1 MLEIKNITKLYGKSK
16 VLDNVTCSIEKNKFT
31 AFIGSNGA
39 GKSTL
44 LNIMARTLKYDL
56 GDIIIDGKSQKDY
69 KTENLA
75 TKIAILSQ
83 SNNINIRLTVRELVS
98 FGRYP
103 YSKGKLTKEDK
114 EKVNESL
121 SYIGILDLADR
132 FLDELSGGQVQM
144 AYIAMVIAQDTDY
157 IFLDE
162 PLNNLDM
169 NHSVK
174 IMKVLRKLVKE
185 KNKTVVVVIHDINFV
200 SVYADNVIALKSG
213 NVVVQGKNEEVI
225 TKEILRDIYSLDMD
239 IYSVNNC
246 RICMYYN

>member
-1 MLEIKNITKLYGKSK
+1 MLEIRNINKSYGKNK
-16 VLDNVTCSIEKNKFT
+16 VLTDVSCEIEKNKFT

-44 LNIMARTLKYDL
+44 INIMARTLKADN
-56 GDIIIDGKSQKDY
+56 GNIIIDGKNIKEWG
-69 KTENLA
+69 TEELA

-83 SNNINIRLTVRELVS
+83 FNHINIRLTVEELVS

-103 YSKGKLTKEDK
+103 YSKGKLKAEDK
-114 EKVNESL
+114 EKVAEAL
-121 SYIGILDLADR
+121 AYLGIEHLKDK

-174 IMKVLRKLVKE
+174 IMKVLRKLVRE

-200 SVYADNVIALKSG
+200 SVYADNVIALKAG
-213 NVVVQGKNEEVI
+213 EIVTQGVNNEVI
-225 TKEILRDIYSLDMD
+225 TKEVLRDIYALDMD

-246 RICMYYN
+246 RICMYYK

>member
-1 MLEIKNITKLYGKSK
+1 MLEVKNITKVYGKSK
-16 VLDNVTCSIEKNKFT
+16 VLDNVSCKVEKNKFT

-44 LNIMARTLKYDL
+44 INIMARTLKADS
-56 GDIIIDGKSQKDY
+56 GDVIIDNKSLTNWQ
-69 KTENLA
+69 TEELA
-75 TKIAILSQ
+75 KKISILSQ
-83 SNNINIRLTVRELVS
+83 FNNINIRITVRDLVS

-103 YSKGKLTKEDK
+103 YCKGNLKLEDK
-114 EKVNESL
+114 EKVDEALN
-121 SYIGILDLADR
+121 YIGIEHLQNK
-132 FLDELSGGQVQM
+132 FLDELSGGQIQM

-157 IFLDE
+157 ILLDE

-174 IMKVLRKLVKE
+174 IMKVLRKLVRE
-185 KNKTVVVVIHDINFV
+185 KNKTVIVVIHDINFV
-200 SVYADNVIALKSG
+200 SVYADNVVALK
-213 NVVVQGKNEEVI
+213 QGIIVAEGSNEDVI
-225 TKEILRDIYSLDMD
+225 TKEVLQDIYSLDMD

>member
-1 MLEIKNITKLYGKSK
+1 MLEIKNINKSYGKTN
-16 VLDNVTCSIEKNKFT
+16 VLTDITFEIEKNKFT

-44 LNIMARTLKYDL
+44 INIMARTLKADS
-56 GDIIIDGKSQKDY
+56 GEIIIDGKKMTDWQ
-69 KTENLA
+69 TEELA
-75 TKIAILSQ
+75 KKIAILSQ
-83 SNNINIRLTVRELVS
+83 FNHINIRLTVRELVS

-103 YSKGKLTKEDK
+103 YSKGKLKKEDV
-114 EKVNESL
+114 EKVDEALNYL
-121 SYIGILDLADR
+121 GIMNLENK

-174 IMKVLRKLVKE
+174 IMKVLRKLVRE
-185 KNKTVVVVIHDINFV
+185 KNKTVIVVIHDINFV
-200 SVYADNVIALKSG
+200 SVYADNVVALK
-213 NVVVQGKNEEVI
+213 NGKLVAIGENEEVI
-225 TKEILRDIYSLDMD
+225 TREILADIYSLDMQ
-239 IYSVNNC
+239 IHSVDNC
-246 RICMYYN
+246 RICMYYK

>member
-1 MLEIKNITKLYGKSK
+1 MLEIKNINKAYGKAN
-16 VLDNVTCSIEKNKFT
+16 VLTDITFEIEKNKFT

-44 LNIMARTLKYDL
+44 INIMARTLKADS
-56 GDIIIDGKSQKDY
+56 GEVIIDGKKMTDWQ
-69 KTENLA
+69 TEELA
-75 TKIAILSQ
+75 KKIAILSQ
-83 SNNINIRLTVRELVS
+83 FNHINIRLTVRELVS

-103 YSKGKLTKEDK
+103 YSKGKLKKEDV
-114 EKVNESL
+114 EKVDEALNYL
-121 SYIGILDLADR
+121 GIMNLENK

-174 IMKVLRKLVKE
+174 IMKVLRKLVRE
-185 KNKTVVVVIHDINFV
+185 KNKTVIVVIHDINFV
-200 SVYADNVIALKSG
+200 SVYADNVVALK
-213 NVVVQGKNEEVI
+213 NGKLVAIGENEKII
-225 TKEILRDIYSLDMD
+225 TREILADIYLLDMQ
-239 IYSVNNC
+239 IHSVDNC
-246 RICMYYN
+246 RICMYYK

>member
-31 AFIGSNGA
+31 SFIGSNGA

>member
-1 MLEIKNITKLYGKSK
+1 MLEIKNIKKNYGKNE
-16 VLDNVTCSIEKNKFT
+16 VLSDVSCTIEKNKFT

-44 LNIMARTLKYDL
+44 LNIMARTLKADN
-56 GDIIIDGKSQKDY
+56 GEVIIDGKEL
-69 KTENLA
+69 KTWQTEELA
-75 TKIAILSQ
+75 KKISILSQ
-83 SNNINIRLTVRELVS
+83 FNHINIRLTVRDLVS

-103 YSKGKLTKEDK
+103 HSKGKMTLEDN
-114 EKVNESL
+114 EKVADAINYL
-121 SYIGILDLADR
+121 GIGHLENR

-174 IMKVLRKLVKE
+174 IMKILRKLVRE

-200 SVYADNVIALKSG
+200 SVYADNVIALKQG
-213 NVVVQGKNEEVI
+213 KIITQGKNEEVI
-225 TKEILRDIYSLDMD
+225 TKEVLQEIYALDMD
-239 IYSVNNC
+239 IYSVNNY
-246 RICMYYN
+246 RFCMYYK

>member
-1 MLEIKNITKLYGKSK
+1 MLEVKNIVKSYGKNII
-16 VLDNVTCSIEKNKFT
+16 LDNISCEIEEGKFT

-44 LNIMARTLKYDL
+44 INIIARTLKADS
-56 GDIIIDGKSQKDY
+56 GEVFIDNKGLSAWR
-69 KTENLA
+69 TEELA
-75 TKIAILSQ
+75 KKISILSQ
-83 SNNINIRLTVRELVS
+83 FNHINIRLTVRDLVE

-103 YSKGKLTKEDK
+103 HSKGKITKYDEEKIDEALTYL
-114 EKVNESL
+114 N
-121 SYIGILDLADR
+121 IAHLADK

-174 IMKVLRKLVKE
+174 IMKVLRKLVRE

-200 SVYADNVIALKSG
+200 SVYADNVIALKDG
-213 NVVVQGKNEEVI
+213 KVVVQGKNEEVI
-225 TKEILRDIYSLDMD
+225 TREVLKDIYALDMD

-246 RICMYYN
+246 RICMYYK

>member
-1 MLEIKNITKLYGKSK
+1 MLEVKNITKVYGQTK
-16 VLDNVTCSIEKNKFT
+16 VLDNVSCNIEKNKFT

-44 LNIMARTLKYDL
+44 INIIARTLKSDS
-56 GDIIIDGKSQKDY
+56 GNVIIDENSLTNWRTEDLAQK
-69 KTENLA
+69 
-75 TKIAILSQ
+75 ISILSQ
-83 SNNINIRLTVRELVS
+83 FNSVNIRITVRELVS

-103 YSKGKLTKEDK
+103 YCKGKLKSED
-114 EKVNESL
+114 EQKVDEALN
-121 SYIGILDLADR
+121 YIGIEHLQNK

-157 IFLDE
+157 ILLDE

-174 IMKVLRKLVKE
+174 IMKVLRKLVRE

-200 SVYADNVIALKSG
+200 SVYADNVIALK
-213 NVVVQGKNEEVI
+213 QGKIVATGANEEVI
-225 TKEILRDIYSLDMD
+225 TKEVLQDIYALDMD

>member
-1 MLEIKNITKLYGKSK
+1 MLEIRNITKLYGKSK

-44 LNIMARTLKYDL
+44 LNIMARTLKYDS

-114 EKVNESL
+114 KKVNESL